1 MFEWRLLTKEEKDK
15 IISEYMKQDEEMD
28 FMEYARRKR
37 DMIFMCEDIEYW
49 ERFSKR
55 LKELRISDK
64 KEQEEERKVRKKNI
78 EEIKKRRKMF
88 EKIRQEREML
98 KYMTEKNRKE
108 VERVQQIAEEMEKN
122 KEWQKQMR
130 ITKTGYETNKE
141 GNRVG
146 EFKSAEAERKK
157 QNEEWQKQAWGVGS
171 NAGNETYLFT
181 GKELKKVEPIKY
193 NSSGIQDNNG
203 EYEYKNGVLE
213 PVIEKSKPKRV
224 KLSEM
229 SDAELKEHYKKLEEE
244 KERRKRIQ
252 ADIVHEKR
260 INELK
265 EFREKI
271 ENMSYWE
278 IINRYTYIYKPIANL
293 PGWRVLNTNIEIDK
307 DYEKQRIVE
316 EIWRKKYTPEIQ
328 EQIREANKVSFPEAM
343 LTIILAIIIFIA
355 VFVGIT

>member
-64 KEQEEERKVRKKNI
+64 KEQEEERKVREKNI

-181 GKELKKVEPIKY
+181 GKELRKVEPIKY

-203 EYEYKNGVLE
+203 EYEHKNGVLE
-213 PVIEKSKPKRV
+213 PVIEKPKPKRV

-229 SDAELKEHYKKLEEE
+229 SDEQLKAYYIAKREESRRRARIQEEIKREEYRQKLEEGARKYNE
-244 KERRKRIQ
+244 MRKVNKEIYIKTNKDLIKENILGLIGLIGMYILIFMAFPPENIIIGIVILTIFIGPFVILVKYNNDEAKR
-252 ADIVHEKR
+252 D
-260 INELK
+260 
-265 EFREKI
+265 
-271 ENMSYWE
+271 
-278 IINRYTYIYKPIANL
+278 
-293 PGWRVLNTNIEIDK
+293 
-307 DYEKQRIVE
+307 
-316 EIWRKKYTPEIQ
+316 
-328 EQIREANKVSFPEAM
+328 IRELET
-343 LTIILAIIIFIA
+343 L
-355 VFVGIT
+355 